1 MSALTKSDR
10 EGRRPGDK
18 WDLIPLVAPGKEA
31 EMWEETAT
39 KSSPRHKTCLPS
51 ALLQI
56 KAMHPLP
63 IHAII
68 ETSPKGEKKEDVKFM
83 FKIIYAV
90 WSSFQLYLSNMELH
104 AKALCIVSS
113 GDHIYKHDQEA
124 K

>member
-1 MSALTKSDR
+1 
-10 EGRRPGDK
+10 
-18 WDLIPLVAPGKEA
+18 
-31 EMWEETAT
+31 
-39 KSSPRHKTCLPS
+39 
-51 ALLQI
+51 
-56 KAMHPLP
+56 MHPLR

-113 GDHIYKHDQEA
+113 GESHLQTRPRSKIKSLDMEITHLLANSKGPN
-124 K
+124 